1 MTGTRRRSY
10 ESGHKPKYLVI
21 VDGTP
26 ESDRA
31 IVFAARRTARLGG
44 GLVFLAITDNA
55 EFHHWLGVGNIM
67 REEAEEAAKSLLEE
81 ASDRSREIAGINPEK
96 VIRTGNRAD
105 EIKALINEDQ
115 DIAFLVLAASTNS
128 EGPGPLVSLLA
139 SSAAG
144 SFPVPIVIVPGDMTD
159 EEIGAL
165 A

>member
-1 MTGTRRRSY
+1 MSGTRRRSY
-10 ESGHKPKYLVI
+10 EAGHKPKYLVV

-31 IVFAARRTARLGG
+31 IVFAARRSSRIGG
-44 GLVFLAITDNA
+44 GMVMLAVTDNA

-67 REEAEEAAKSLLEE
+67 REEAEEAAAALLEK
-81 ASDRSREIAGINPEK
+81 AAGRSREIAGINPEK
-96 VIRTGNRAD
+96 VIRTGNRTE

-115 DIAFLVLAASTNS
+115 DIAFLVLAAAAGS
-128 EGPGPLVSLLA
+128 EGPGPLVALLA

-144 SFPVPIVIVPGDMTD
+144 SFPVPVVVVPGDLTD
-159 EEIGAL
+159 EEISAL